1 MGMSDLLQQLLSGTL
16 ADIDGGEA
24 LAVPTKTV
32 VIERS
37 LKGQESDLLRELDL
51 GSRLAVVSDPTTRE
65 VLGRRVE
72 RAAAAVA
79 EVDSIVLPEHPHAD
93 VELAEEIAEAAQSA
107 DALIAVGSG
116 TINDLCKYAGAQT
129 GKPYAVFAT
138 APSMNGYTS
147 VNAAITRQGHKK
159 SIQAQGAVGV
169 MIDLE
174 VFAAAPSRMIRSGLG
189 DSLCRPTAQADWL
202 LAHRLLDL
210 PYRRAPFALLA
221 EDEAL
226 LFAEPHGLLTGD
238 LESMALLAR
247 TLVLSGFG
255 MTICGGSQPASQ
267 GEHLIAHYIEMMMA
281 PDLPASFHG
290 EQIAVT
296 TLTMARLQERLLAGP
311 APVVRAPRIEAA
323 DFEARYGP
331 ATGRSCWQEF
341 AEKRLDDES
350 AEALN
355 QRLADN
361 WPQIAEE
368 VAAISI
374 SADKLRDTML
384 GIDAPTTPEDLALPE
399 EFYRDAVVH
408 AREIRDRFTF
418 LDLAA
423 DSGLFEA
430 GLAP

>member
-1 MGMSDLLQQLLSGTL
+1 MSDLLQELLGGTL
-16 ADIDGGEA
+16 ADIDGGPA
-24 LAVPTKTV
+24 LAVPTKAV
-32 VIERS
+32 VVEGS
-37 LKGQESDLLRELDL
+37 LEGREADLLRDLDF
-51 GSRLAVVSDPTTRE
+51 GPRLAVVSDPTTRE
-65 VLGRRVE
+65 VLGRRIE

-79 EVDSIVLPEHPHAD
+79 KVEPIVLQEHPHAD
-93 VELAEEIAEAAQSA
+93 AELADEIAAAAGSA

-116 TINDLCKYAGAQT
+116 TINDLCKYAGAQA

-147 VNAAITRQGHKK
+147 VNAAITKDGHKK

-169 MIDLE
+169 FIDLD
-174 VFAAAPSRMIRSGLG
+174 VFAAAPPRMIRSGLG

-202 LAHRLLDL
+202 LAHRLLGV

-221 EDEAL
+221 EDEAR
-226 LFAEPHGLLTGD
+226 LFAEPQGLLRGD
-238 LESMALLAR
+238 LEAMALLAR

-267 GEHLIAHYIEMMMA
+267 GEHLIAHYIEMMME
-281 PDLPASFHG
+281 PGLPASFHG

-311 APVVRAPRIEAA
+311 APVVRAPRVEAA

-331 ATGRSCWQEF
+331 VTGRSCWQEF
-341 AEKRLDDES
+341 AKKRLDTEA
-350 AEALN
+350 AEAVN
-355 QRLADN
+355 RRLAET

-368 VAAISI
+368 IAEITI
-374 SADKLRDTML
+374 PADTLTATMT
-384 GIDAPTTPEDLALPE
+384 GIDAPTRPEDLGLPAD
-399 EFYRDAVVH
+399 FYRDAVVH

-423 DSGLFEA
+423 DSGVFEA